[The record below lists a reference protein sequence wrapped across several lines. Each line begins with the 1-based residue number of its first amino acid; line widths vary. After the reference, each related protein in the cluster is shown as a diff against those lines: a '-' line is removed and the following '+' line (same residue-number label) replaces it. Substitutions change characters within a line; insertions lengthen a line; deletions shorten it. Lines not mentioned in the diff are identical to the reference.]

1 VAQTTNLYDS
11 YDSKGNREDLSD
23 IIYNISPTET
33 PLFQLA
39 GRTRATN
46 PMHEWQTDA
55 LASASTSNALIE
67 GDEYALAEPTA
78 TTRVNNRTQIL
89 TKVYGTSES
98 QRWIEKAGR
107 ADELAYI
114 RAKAAKELKRDVE
127 ATLLNNQA
135 SVAGNA
141 TTARKLGGLPAWLAS
156 NTSFGS
162 GGSDN
167 GFSSGTGLVVART
180 NGTERSFTGTLLNAV
195 FQDAWTNGGNPS
207 VMLIG
212 GKQKTVFVG
221 FDGIATPRHEVS
233 DKTIYDTAEVYIGPF
248 GSLKVMLD
256 RHIRQT
262 TSIDRDV
269 FLIDPDY
276 LKIAIGDDFH
286 TEELAKVGH
295 SDREAMVVEL
305 TLEVCNEA
313 AHGLVTDLN

>member
-23 IIYNISPTET
+23 IIFNISPTDT
-33 PLFQLA
+33 PFFQLC
-39 GRTRATN
+39 GRTNATN
-46 PMHEWQTDA
+46 PMHEWQTDS

-78 TTRVNNRTQIL
+78 TTRVNNRTQIM

-114 RAKAAKELKRDVE
+114 RGKAAKELKRDIE
-127 ATLLNNQA
+127 MTLLNNQA
-135 SVAGNA
+135 SVAGNS
-141 TTARKLGGLPAWLAS
+141 TTARKLGGFPAWLSS

-180 NGTERSFTGTLLNAV
+180 NGTERSFTGTLLNAAY
-195 FQDAWTNGGNPS
+195 QDCWTNGGNPS

-212 GKQKTVFVG
+212 AKQKTVFVG
-221 FDGIATPRHEVS
+221 FDGVATPYHEVR
-233 DKTIYDTAEVYIGPF
+233 DKTIYDTAEVYVGPF
-248 GSLKVMLD
+248 GSVKVMLD

-269 FLIDPDY
+269 FLVDPDY
-276 LKIAIGDDFH
+276 VKIAIGDDFH

-305 TLEVCNEA
+305 TLEVCTEA
-313 AHGLVTDLN
+313 AHALVTDLN

>member
-1 VAQTTNLYDS
+1 MAQTTNLYDS

-23 IIYNISPTET
+23 IIYNISPTDT
-33 PLFQLA
+33 PFFQLA
-39 GRTRATN
+39 GRTKATN
-46 PMHEWQTDA
+46 PMHEWQTDSLSA
-55 LASASTSNALIE
+55 ASTSNALIE
-67 GDEYALAEPTA
+67 GDEYALAEPSA
-78 TTRVNNRTQIL
+78 TTRVNNRTQIFS
-89 TKVYGTSES
+89 KVYGTSES
-98 QRWIEKAGR
+98 QRWIAKAGR
-107 ADELAYI
+107 DDELSYI
-114 RAKAAKELKRDVE
+114 RGKAAKEIKNDIE

-135 SVAGNA
+135 SVAGNS
-141 TTARKLGGLPAWLAS
+141 TTARRLGGFPAWLAS

-212 GKQKTVFVG
+212 GKQMTVFVG
-221 FDGIATPRHEVS
+221 FDGIASPRHEVS
-233 DKTIYDTAEVYIGPF
+233 DRTIYDTAEVYVGPF
-248 GSLKVMLD
+248 GSLKVLLD
-256 RHIRQT
+256 RHIRKT
-262 TSIDRDV
+262 TNIDRDV
-269 FLIDPDY
+269 FLIDPDRV
-276 LKIAIGDDFH
+276 KIAIGDDFH
-286 TEELAKVGH
+286 TETLAKIGH

>member
-1 VAQTTNLYDS
+1 MAQTTNLYDS

-33 PLFQLA
+33 PLFQMA

-46 PMHEWQTDA
+46 PMHEWQTDS

-67 GDEYALAEPTA
+67 GDEYALSEPTA

-114 RAKAAKELKRDVE
+114 RAKAAKELKRDIE

-135 SVAGNA
+135 SVAGNS
-141 TTARKLGGLPAWLAS
+141 TTARKLGGFPAWLAA

-212 GKQKTVFVG
+212 GKQKTVFVT

-269 FLIDPDY
+269 FLVDPDY
-276 LKIAIGDDFH
+276 VKVAVGDDFH

>member
-1 VAQTTNLYDS
+1 VGQTAYLYDS
-11 YDSKGNREDLSD
+11 YDAKGNREDLSD
-23 IIYNISPTET
+23 IIFNISPTET

-39 GRTRATN
+39 GRATVTN
-46 PMHEWQTDA
+46 PMHEWQTDS
-55 LASASTSNALIE
+55 LAAAVTTNKLIE
-67 GDEYALAEPTA
+67 GDEYALAEPVA
-78 TTRVNNRTQIL
+78 TVRVNNRTQIF

-98 QRWIEKAGR
+98 QRWIKQAGR
-107 ADELAYI
+107 ADELAYL
-114 RAKAAKELKRDVE
+114 RGKFAKELKRDIE
-127 ATLLNNQA
+127 MTLLNNQA
-135 SVAGNA
+135 SVAGSDSV
-141 TTARKLGGLPAWLAS
+141 ARVLGGLPAWLATA
-156 NTSFGS
+156 TSFGS
-162 GGSDN
+162 GGADG
-167 GFSSGTGLVVART
+167 GFSSGPGLVVART
-180 NGTERSFTGTLLNAV
+180 NGTERSFTGTLLNAT
-195 FQDAWTNGGNPS
+195 FQDAWHAGGNPS

-233 DKTIYDTAEVYIGPF
+233 DKTIYDTAEIYIGPF

-276 LKIAIGDDFH
+276 IKVAIADDFH
-286 TEELAKVGH
+286 TEELAKIGH